1 MTPAEELADLLT
13 SLEGCGATR
22 GEWVNGF
29 VVRTPKDLGRSWEGR
44 TLRRLYSL
52 SLRVRG
58 RRPFDLALLSA
69 HAGQSVED
77 WLLSGIAAFERWL
90 VGEGDHRMG
99 QAEDAG
105 AEDVVH
111 VAEASLD
118 AMQLDTFSDLST
130 STSHSQWT
138 DVPREGES

>member
-1 MTPAEELADLLT
+1 MTPAEELADLLA
-13 SLEGCGATR
+13 SLEGCGASP
-22 GEWVNGF
+22 GAWVDGF
-29 VVRTPKDLGRSWEGR
+29 TARRPEDLGRSWEGR

-90 VGEGDHRMG
+90 VGEGDHRVS

-105 AEDVVH
+105 AKVGGH
-111 VAEASLD
+111 RAEASLD